1 MNIVPGS
8 WPKRGSKY
16 KNQATEVAG
25 IKFDSK
31 HEASRYRMLKIL
43 ETAEKISDLKLQV
56 RYKLDVNGYHICD
69 YIADFTYKDEGL
81 LIVEDAKGYKTDIY
95 SLKKKLMLA
104 CYGIAIK
111 ET

>member
-31 HEASRYRMLKIL
+31 REASRYRQLRLL
-43 ETAEKISDLKLQV
+43 EIAGKISDLKLQV
-56 RYKLDVNGYHICD
+56 RYKLDVNTFHVCD
-69 YIADFTYKDEGL
+69 YIADFTYIDGDS

-104 CYGIAIK
+104 CHGIAIK